1 MPRTASCLN
10 ADWDECPESGMNYIT
25 YMLGTSFRDKMIA
38 TMGGTTI
45 KVPSHIKVLDDEH
58 QLVRC
63 LGRIDAEELV
73 DTLPGEL
80 VYIPVG
86 EQVNPRGEKIA
97 KMVMEGLNNAQIAR
111 AVNLSDRQVRNIR
124 NQLGLGPAALAK
136 RLGVGLRALPEAIRA
151 ASPRQLAPR

>member
-1 MPRTASCLN
+1 MTITPSCMKV
-10 ADWDECPESGMNYIT
+10 DWDECPEGGMDYIT
-25 YMLGTSFRDKMIA
+25 YMLGTGFRDKMIA

-45 KVPSHIKVLDDEH
+45 KVPSRIKVLDDEH

-80 VYIPVG
+80 VYIPI
-86 EQVNPRGEKIA
+86 GEKPNPKRELVA
-97 KMVMEGLNNAQIAR
+97 AMVMDGKTNDQIAR
-111 AVNLSDRQVRNIR
+111 ALNITDRMVRNYR
-124 NQLGLGPAALAK
+124 SDLGLNATTLAK
-136 RLGVGLRALPEAIRA
+136 RLGVSLRAVPEAIRA